1 MAPGDAWKQK
11 RTHDQKLDGL
21 RIALQDARVGVRVP
35 AAPEPKAEPAPKPA
49 LQASHAELQTR
60 RSCDGNKAKVDS
72 NLDSDSDGGMMVVC
86 TTDLTGEIAR
96 KGAARKITGPKNSAG
111 RAVKLAAD
119 SSKDLGFKNCE
130 KAGEDMALI
139 PWKFLVR
146 YAELYVGKTNTP
158 LVEPYF
164 DETQI
169 FDNQDWD
176 FFYLYEPEDLT
187 ADPIFFVPTFQ
198 LETLLGKINEK
209 HHIALQIPDCAY
221 DKFFYKFHLLQPRY
235 YGRNALAEVHFK
247 LVVARL
253 PLPEAEDEVI
263 YQGATQAERDEFAE
277 ALKRIKDSLTCR
289 KGDGK
294 GKLKRKNAF
303 KRYDDRKA
311 WGHTTK
317 RVQRYLGLRELKTA
331 PVKIILGKRYTR
343 SLHSASVTDILSD

>member
-11 RTHDQKLDGL
+11 RTHDEKLNEL
-21 RIALQDARVGVRVP
+21 RIALQDARVGVLVP

-49 LQASHAELQTR
+49 SQASHAELQTR
-60 RSCDGNKAKVDS
+60 RSRDGKKPKVDS
-72 NLDSDSDGGMMVVC
+72 NLDSDSDGEMMVVC

-96 KGAARKITGPKNSAG
+96 QGATRKTTGPKKSAG
-111 RAVKLAAD
+111 KAVKLAAD
-119 SSKDLGFKNCE
+119 ASKDLGFKYCE

-139 PWKFLVR
+139 PWKFLVC

-164 DETQI
+164 DENQI

-187 ADPIFFVPTFQ
+187 ANPIFFVPTFQ

-209 HHIALQIPDCAY
+209 HHIALKIPDCAH
-221 DKFFYKFHLLQPRY
+221 DTFFYKFDLLQPRY
-235 YGRNALAEVHFK
+235 YSRNALAGVPFE
-247 LVVARL
+247 LAVARL

-263 YQGATQAERDEFAE
+263 YQGATQAERDEFE
-277 ALKRIKDSLTCR
+277 NTLKRIKDSLMCS

-294 GKLKRKNAF
+294 GKSKRKNAF

-331 PVKIILGKRYTR
+331 PVKPIRGERHAISGLGIR
-343 SLHSASVTDILSD
+343 H